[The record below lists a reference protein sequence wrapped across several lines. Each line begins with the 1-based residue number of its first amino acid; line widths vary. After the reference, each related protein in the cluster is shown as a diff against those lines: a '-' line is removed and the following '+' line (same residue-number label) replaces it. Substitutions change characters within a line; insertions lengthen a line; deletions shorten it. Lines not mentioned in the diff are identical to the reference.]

1 MTEQKQENGE
11 ENVNKLKYLIKCKK
25 KRDVEFNKIDV
36 MEPIKMGV
44 DGTSELNSDY
54 KRRRQRR

>member
-11 ENVNKLKYLIKCKK
+11 KNVNKLKYLTTCKK

-36 MEPIKMGV
+36 MEPIKTGV
-44 DGTSELNSDY
+44 DGTLELNSDY
-54 KRRRQRR
+54 KRRRRRR